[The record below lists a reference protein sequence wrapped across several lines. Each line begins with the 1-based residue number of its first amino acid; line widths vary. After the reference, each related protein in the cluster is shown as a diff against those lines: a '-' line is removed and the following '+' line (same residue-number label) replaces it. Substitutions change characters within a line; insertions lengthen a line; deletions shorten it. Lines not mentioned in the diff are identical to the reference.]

1 MEVKKFH
8 DCVTKEFKKVNLD
21 ATFEI
26 TKNSENKYDIVF
38 SMVMFRLNVPY
49 KKEDEYKNGIKEI
62 IKCVPKIVKNSA
74 LRFYY
79 DDSLFHKDNSWQELF
94 NLLMDTPCV
103 ELIKYDFKQ
112 FKETPIFHD
121 KLFGTFVRFLPL
133 FNFYKTKTI
142 AVVIDI
148 DIAKN
153 AEQRICGI
161 LEHVPIVKSKRVI
174 IFNAYNIFSQFIDHS
189 RLQISQLIKKY
200 NFMPRIIA
208 QPIISSCQLD
218 KKFIINFLHCMF
230 VKCSEYTKWFEETVE
245 RMDCDNPSSD
255 KIQHTC
261 NAKLKLKKSKA
272 GIFIYGIDE
281 FFINYH
287 LLGDLFSNQ
296 INFYINLQLPLM
308 YEFNYFLYDYLFQK
322 KYISN
327 NFIKI
332 FQQAILKDKY
342 TDDIKKNHHSIDKIL
357 YMKYASEKT
366 LNQKKKNPL
375 FITYSRC
382 IYEFL
387 RENCQNGELMKN
399 IKDKSKKFRS
409 YYNLYFG
416 ILTQSKFDSF
426 IQPKKVYKIVYKKG
440 IPEYTLI

>member
-1 MEVKKFH
+1 
-8 DCVTKEFKKVNLD
+8 
-21 ATFEI
+21 
-26 TKNSENKYDIVF
+26 
-38 SMVMFRLNVPY
+38 
-49 KKEDEYKNGIKEI
+49 
-62 IKCVPKIVKNSA
+62 
-74 LRFYY
+74 
-79 DDSLFHKDNSWQELF
+79 
-94 NLLMDTPCV
+94 
-103 ELIKYDFKQ
+103 
-112 FKETPIFHD
+112 
-121 KLFGTFVRFLPL
+121 
-133 FNFYKTKTI
+133 
-142 AVVIDI
+142 
-148 DIAKN
+148 
-153 AEQRICGI
+153 
-161 LEHVPIVKSKRVI
+161 
-174 IFNAYNIFSQFIDHS
+174 
-189 RLQISQLIKKY
+189 
-200 NFMPRIIA
+200 
-208 QPIISSCQLD
+208 
-218 KKFIINFLHCMF
+218 
-230 VKCSEYTKWFEETVE
+230 
-245 RMDCDNPSSD
+245 
-255 KIQHTC
+255 
-261 NAKLKLKKSKA
+261 
-272 GIFIYGIDE
+272 
-281 FFINYH
+281 
-287 LLGDLFSNQ
+287 
-296 INFYINLQLPLM
+296 M